1 MELLLTIVLFLWL
14 FFWLLK
20 RILPWLLV
28 RWVQRRSSPSSGR
41 TAAGRR
47 GARSQ
52 EGEVF
57 VSGEGRPGD
66 KVIGK
71 DMGEYV
77 DFDEVPER
85 EDLN

>member
-20 RILPWLLV
+20 RILPWLLM
-28 RWVQRRSSPSSGR
+28 RWVQRRSRPFSGWS
-41 TAAGRR
+41 APGR
-47 GARSQ
+47 GNSAPQ

-77 DFDEVPER
+77 DFDEMPER
-85 EDLN
+85 KDLN